1 MTEWGSSYNE
11 CVVYDF
17 HPKITI
23 THTHIHTIIKMSSQQ
38 ILKRTRHTHTQ
49 LCTQAQ
55 CTLRQFKRL
64 FLSAYEKWVYIYDF
78 FSSQKSFWI
87 HLQLRRNL
95 RTTYNLTC
103 IFITF
108 SFIRALISVACCC
121 LNMARVCM
129 EISENYISFFSF
141 ISSINAMPTLT
152 LYPIHQLWDHTLS
165 PIISP
170 IFRLESQRTTNAL
183 AYNISVRWSG
193 EKSGQATRHAFHGI
207 RHLASGVNWRDRLI
221 DLSQVAIVNYSI
233 SQTIFVTNYTG
244 TEKLRTFAIRD
255 EWIIQ
260 LHSCE
265 IQNKSHFVDGK

>member
-1 MTEWGSSYNE
+1 MIFIRKSPS
-11 CVVYDF
+11 
-17 HPKITI
+17 
-23 THTHIHTIIKMSSQQ
+23 HTIIKMSSQQ
-38 ILKRTRHTHTQ
+38 ILKRTRHTHTHSFV
-49 LCTQAQ
+49 LKLNARCGNSNASF
-55 CTLRQFKRL
+55 CRHMRNECIFM
-64 FLSAYEKWVYIYDF
+64 IF

-129 EISENYISFFSF
+129 EISENYISFFFSF
-141 ISSINAMPTLT
+141 ISSINAMPTLP

-165 PIISP
+165 PITSP
-170 IFRLESQRTTNAL
+170 IFRLESHRTTNAL

-221 DLSQVAIVNYSI
+221 DMSQVAIVNYSI

>member
-23 THTHIHTIIKMSSQQ
+23 THNNQNELSTDPQADAP
-38 ILKRTRHTHTQ
+38 HTHTQ
-49 LCTQAQ
+49 LCTRAQ

-129 EISENYISFFSF
+129 EISENYISFFFSF

-165 PIISP
+165 PITSP
-170 IFRLESQRTTNAL
+170 IFRLESHRTTNAL
-183 AYNISVRWSG
+183 AYNISIRWSG
-193 EKSGQATRHAFHGI
+193 EKSGQATRHASHGI
-207 RHLASGVNWRDRLI
+207 WHLASGVNWRDRLI
-221 DLSQVAIVNYSI
+221 DMSQVESVNYSI